1 MRVEKVVRHAL
12 TIMQKFIVPPKELSN
27 SSLTLSRSDQLLLKA
42 NEIIFGNKSF
52 RTRQREIIE
61 AILNNEDTFVIMPTG
76 GGKSLCYA
84 LPAVMSKG
92 VTVVIS
98 PLISL
103 IEDQVS
109 AFIQLPS
116 GGIPSAYLT
125 SNCTDSMANAVFEGN
140 SIFNFLFSC

>member
-1 MRVEKVVRHAL
+1 
-12 TIMQKFIVPPKELSN
+12 MQKFVVPQKGP
-27 SSLTLSRSDQLLLKA
+27 SSSTGAWSHQEQLLLKA
-42 NEIIFGNKSF
+42 NETIFGNKNF
-52 RTRQREIIE
+52 RTRQLDIIK
-61 AILNNEDTFVIMPTG
+61 AILNNEDVFVIMPTG

-140 SIFNFLFSC
+140 NLLKSDCTAANENYA